1 MKRLTAWNLLCRDV
15 TPKNATKGKHVLD
28 TKKKLITA
36 HLLIFAYD
44 AQFTCLNYLCEEM
57 TFKTHCKLS
66 T

>member
-1 MKRLTAWNLLCRDV
+1 MKRSTAWNLLSRDV
-15 TPKNATKGKHVLD
+15 TPKNATKEKHVL
-28 TKKKLITA
+28 TKELITE

>member
-1 MKRLTAWNLLCRDV
+1 MKRSIAGNLFHRNV
-15 TPKNATKGKHVLD
+15 TPKKATKENHVLD
-28 TKKKLITA
+28 TNELITA
-36 HLLIFAYD
+36 HILIFAYD